1 MDPASFIPMLATMA
15 LIDSVDPCFFI
26 LYTGILISYVAGSMR
41 KLVEISVVFILTVF
55 TGYWVF
61 GFLLRNVFSRVLV
74 SPIYIFI
81 IMIIYGVSMIIYGF
95 HDLAKERNSGGDEIC
110 REDMVECNLSRR
122 IGLQKLLETGGLIY
136 IALTGFIASF
146 TLLPCSAGMYIIYN
160 MLTSDTPFPIWAFYT
175 FLYTAIFVSPL
186 VLITL
191 IYIGIM
197 KTRIHEKLIKHQAS
211 LRILGGLIAVA
222 IAVYVYLYR

>member
-41 KLVEISVVFILTVF
+41 KLVEISAVFILTVF

-61 GFLLRNVFSRVLV
+61 GFLLRNVFSRVSV

-81 IMIIYGVSMIIYGF
+81 IMMTYGVSMIIYGF
-95 HDLAKERNSGGDEIC
+95 HDLIKKRNNKGDEIC

-122 IGLQKLLETGGLIY
+122 IGLQKLMETGGLIY

-160 MLTSDTPFPIWAFYT
+160 MLTSDIPFPIWAFYT

-197 KTRIHEKLIKHQAS
+197 KARIHGKLIKHQAS